1 MDGNDGAV
9 VRNGPPDWTSI
20 RAEYEGRQFL
30 PAMICKRHGI
40 TQAQLRYRR
49 EQEGWPV
56 TRARRPRRTEL
67 VTQMLR
73 VLAGQIE
80 ELEKA
85 TDMSIEKRAKTL
97 AEHVRT
103 MDRLI
108 ERGAAKRNVEPP
120 SHKDMTDLRAKL
132 VERLA
137 QFKSR

>member
-1 MDGNDGAV
+1 MSGDC
-9 VRNGPPDWTSI
+9 RPPDWKSI
-20 RAEYEGRQFL
+20 RAEYEERQFL

-56 TRARRPRRTEL
+56 MRARRPRRTEL
-67 VTQMLR
+67 VAQMLR
-73 VLAGQIE
+73 VLAGQVE

-85 TDMSIEKRAKTL
+85 MDMPIEKRAKML
-97 AEHVRT
+97 AEHART

-108 ERGAAKRNVEPP
+108 NKGAAKPNTVPP
-120 SHKDMTDLRAKL
+120 SRKDMTDLRAKL

-137 QFKSR
+137 QYKSR